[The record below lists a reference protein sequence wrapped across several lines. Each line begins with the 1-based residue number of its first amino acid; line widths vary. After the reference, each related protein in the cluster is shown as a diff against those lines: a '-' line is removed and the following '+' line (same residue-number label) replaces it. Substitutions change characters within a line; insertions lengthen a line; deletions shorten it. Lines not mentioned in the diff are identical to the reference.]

1 MKKNKGFTLVELL
14 ALIVILAVIALI
26 STPVV
31 LNMIESSRQG
41 AAESSMLSYVDAT
54 EKAILTQLI
63 TNSSIDYSDKYKVDS
78 SNSLTL
84 KSSTYS
90 SPCLTASGTG
100 AAYASGTSC
109 ATGNTVNPLY
119 QVSISV
125 DLKGDR
131 PDTSVA
137 GDSVVEVS
145 GTSVTLAKLKFG
157 SYYVTYTYNT
167 DTGVTKYCSQTGSF
181 KDC

>member
-14 ALIVILAVIALI
+14 AVIVILAVIALI

-63 TNSSIDYSDKYKVDS
+63 TNSSIDYSDKYKVD
-78 SNSLTL
+78 
-84 KSSTYS
+84 S

-157 SYYVTYTYNT
+157 SYYVTYIYNT
-167 DTGVTKYCSQTGSF
+167 DTGATSYCSQTGGFASN
-181 KDC
+181 C